1 MVSFISQ
8 TVLVTMA
15 ALLQQTG
22 LIQILGTN
30 LNLAL
35 IILVPLIFVMR
46 HWLAYPALVLWGALL
61 LSSSSGID
69 KVVLIFSL
77 LLLASFV
84 LSKVLP
90 WQPFFNNLVFIIV
103 ITVIINLPHFFLSVL
118 LINIVLGMAS
128 YYLIRQIYA

>member
-90 WQPFFNNLVFIIV
+90 WQSFFNNFVFIIV

>member
-22 LIQILGTN
+22 FIQILGTN

-69 KVVLIFSL
+69 KAVLIFSL

-90 WQPFFNNLVFIIV
+90 WQSFFNSFVFIIV
-103 ITVIINLPHFFLSVL
+103 ITVIINLPHFFLSAL